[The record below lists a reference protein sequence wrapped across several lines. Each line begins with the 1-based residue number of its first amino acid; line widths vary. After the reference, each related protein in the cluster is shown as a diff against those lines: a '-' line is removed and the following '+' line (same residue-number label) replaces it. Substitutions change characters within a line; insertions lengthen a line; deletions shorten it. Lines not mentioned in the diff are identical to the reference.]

1 MSYKASVMGR
11 LPFGGA
17 HCGPGDGGGR
27 ARGDPDLWDGAG
39 SGGRV
44 QHGPRR
50 PWHTAVE
57 GRRGDLA
64 AVQPGGGSD
73 PASGAF

>member
-17 HCGPGDGGGR
+17 HRGPGDGGGR

-39 SGGRV
+39 SGGRASTV
-44 QHGPRR
+44 LEDRGTQPLKG
-50 PWHTAVE
+50 VE
-57 GRRGDLA
+57 GTWR
-64 AVQPGGGSD
+64 GSD